1 MVDVFNI
8 CCVIVVIVSLSE
20 KQMTRIHEL
29 SEPKEPPTAAR
40 NWAHFDLGT
49 LSQPLSTL
57 P

>member
-8 CCVIVVIVSLSE
+8 CCVFVVIASLSE

-29 SEPKEPPTAAR
+29 SEPKKPPTAAR

-49 LSQPLSTL
+49 WSQPLSTL